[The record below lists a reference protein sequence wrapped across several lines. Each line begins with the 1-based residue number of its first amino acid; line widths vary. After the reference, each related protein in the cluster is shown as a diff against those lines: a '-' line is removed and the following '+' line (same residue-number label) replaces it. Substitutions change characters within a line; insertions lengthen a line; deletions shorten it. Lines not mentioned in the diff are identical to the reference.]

1 MDVLYWGSHI
11 PYKGGCPTL
20 RNSQQEIATPKDC
33 KKSQRNIAEPEKRR
47 GKDVGAGYS
56 AARRIAYISVLVAIS
71 YVLKLLGNV
80 MTFGGF
86 KFTLIYV
93 PWIIAGVVLGP
104 LGGCAVAFITDVLG
118 TLGGGLSPIP
128 LLIVGNTLFP
138 LFPALCYRYIP
149 AAPPLAKIIGGS
161 VLSLLVCTLGLNTL
175 GLALYTGTPFL
186 PYLAGRLTQVPVFA
200 LNLAAV
206 CLLYP
211 AVRQYLQKKSKK
223 A

>member
-1 MDVLYWGSHI
+1 M
-11 PYKGGCPTL
+11 
-20 RNSQQEIATPKDC
+20 
-33 KKSQRNIAEPEKRR
+33 
-47 GKDVGAGYS
+47 
-56 AARRIAYISVLVAIS
+56 
-71 YVLKLLGNV
+71 
-80 MTFGGF
+80 
-86 KFTLIYV
+86 
-93 PWIIAGVVLGP
+93 
-104 LGGCAVAFITDVLG
+104 G

-211 AVRQYLQKKSKK
+211 AVRQYLAKKTK
-223 A
+223 AG

>member
-1 MDVLYWGSHI
+1 MDVLYWSSHI

-33 KKSQRNIAEPEKRR
+33 KKKGFRPALSPTRRLTYIA
-47 GKDVGAGYS
+47 
-56 AARRIAYISVLVAIS
+56 VLVAIS

-80 MTFGGF
+80 MTIGSF

-104 LGGCAVAFITDVLG
+104 LGGCAVSGITDVLG
-118 TLGGGLSPIP
+118 TLAGGLTPVP
-128 LLIVGNTLFP
+128 LVIVGNTLFP

-149 AAPPLAKIIGGS
+149 AAPAVAKIIGGS
-161 VLSLLVCTLGLNTL
+161 CLSLLVCTLGLNTW
-175 GLALYTGTPFL
+175 GLSSFYGMPFW
-186 PYLAGRLTQVPVFA
+186 PYLVTGRLTQVPVFA

-211 AVRQYLQKKSKK
+211 VVRQYLQKKSKK